1 MQNIQC
7 KWKTPDSN
15 ASAGEHFHLESSNLA
30 PTSDQVSYNSTHTG
44 RAIKTSAVYTETKSP
59 LNLQKTSLVYFVN
72 MFYRNSSNIPSQI
85 SLAKQL
91 LLIHLSNLQLLKFTT
106 TSAIFF
112 NDFKIWYNPLRP
124 RVPQLARVPANACSY
139 FYILHVLSI
148 QRSHLSKKN
157 QNVQTKSQCIP
168 RNQFLFWIPIQYW
181 TFYS

>member
-1 MQNIQC
+1 MNTLIQRYTSILLGSHSVKETFTLQNIQS

-15 ASAGEHFHLESSNLA
+15 ASVGEHFHLESSNLA

-44 RAIKTSAVYTETKSP
+44 RPIKTSAAYTETKSP

-72 MFYRNSSNIPSQI
+72 MFYRDSSNIPSPI
-85 SLAKQL
+85 SLAKQQL

-124 RVPQLARVPANACSY
+124 RVPQLARVPANACA
-139 FYILHVLSI
+139 
-148 QRSHLSKKN
+148 
-157 QNVQTKSQCIP
+157 
-168 RNQFLFWIPIQYW
+168 
-181 TFYS
+181 

>member
-1 MQNIQC
+1 M
-7 KWKTPDSN
+7 
-15 ASAGEHFHLESSNLA
+15 
-30 PTSDQVSYNSTHTG
+30 SYNSTHTG

-106 TSAIFF
+106 TSANFF

-148 QRSHLSKKN
+148 QRSHLSKKTKTCK
-157 QNVQTKSQCIP
+157 QSHNVYHAISFFFEFPFNIEPFIP
-168 RNQFLFWIPIQYW
+168 KKTLVSGSWSKKKQLQRHKLSHILSFPPLKM
-181 TFYS
+181 

>member
-1 MQNIQC
+1 MKNTWFQRQRR
-7 KWKTPDSN
+7 WALSPR
-15 ASAGEHFHLESSNLA
+15 EFQSSTNFWSGVLL
-30 PTSDQVSYNSTHTG
+30 YSTHTG
-44 RAIKTSAVYTETKSP
+44 RAIKTSAVYTEIKGP

-124 RVPQLARVPANACSY
+124 RVPHLARVPANACAY
-139 FYILHVLSI
+139 FHIFHVLSI
-148 QRSHLSKKN
+148 QRSHLSKNPKRAKKVTMN
-157 QNVQTKSQCIP
+157 TTQWFVFEFPFNIEPFIP
-168 RNQFLFWIPIQYW
+168 
-181 TFYS
+181 

>member
-1 MQNIQC
+1 MKNTWFQRQHR
-7 KWKTPDSN
+7 WALSPR
-15 ASAGEHFHLESSNLA
+15 EFQSSTNFWSGVLL
-30 PTSDQVSYNSTHTG
+30 YSTHTG
-44 RAIKTSAVYTETKSP
+44 RAIKTSAVYTEIKGP

-124 RVPQLARVPANACSY
+124 RVPHLARVPANACAY
-139 FYILHVLSI
+139 FYIFHVLRFKEVI
-148 QRSHLSKKN
+148 YQKT
-157 QNVQTKSQCIP
+157 QNVQRKSQWIP
-168 RNQFLFWIPIQYW
+168 RNDLFLNFHSILNLL
-181 TFYS
+181 FLRKR

>member
-1 MQNIQC
+1 M
-7 KWKTPDSN
+7 
-15 ASAGEHFHLESSNLA
+15 
-30 PTSDQVSYNSTHTG
+30 SYNSTHTG

-148 QRSHLSKKN
+148 QRSHLSKKTKTCK
-157 QNVQTKSQCIP
+157 QSHNVKHAISFFFEFPFNIEPFIP
-168 RNQFLFWIPIQYW
+168 KKTLVSGSWSKKNSFRDIN
-181 TFYS
+181 